1 MGCAQVRPTCNE
13 ECVGELREMS
23 SVCPG
28 RSDYAATHLELCC
41 NSPPIVLQ
49 LTSNCVVMLRS
60 VTMAGDA
67 ELLPMLSQCQQI
79 EEAAAG
85 AGVNING
92 ECDQGHIDAMHRA
105 CCPTGSLRATLA
117 PAALGNKSDK
127 QQHIQLGTR
136 DFCRNGRPDLGS
148 RLGAQVGP
156 LRLTT
161 APARGRSVARGR
173 QSASV

>member
-1 MGCAQVRPTCNE
+1 M
-13 ECVGELREMS
+13 LRF
-23 SVCPG
+23 
-28 RSDYAATHLELCC
+28 
-41 NSPPIVLQ
+41 
-49 LTSNCVVMLRS
+49 TSNCVVLRS

-148 RLGAQVGP
+148 QVGP

-161 APARGRSVARGR
+161 APARGRSAARGR
-173 QSASV
+173 RSASV